1 LPRSA
6 HAYLN
11 TRVTLFT
18 RRLWPAGAL
27 NKLLD
32 QPPETVRDVFSAQ
45 GLGFLAP
52 GYETGDTLSLEAQ
65 ITIKLLDEARI
76 LLRPLHGASRQ
87 FLLYWIERFEVSN
100 IKTLI
105 RAKLVQEKPAA
116 ITPRLVNLGPFARL
130 DLASLVHAEDVDEL
144 LRRLENGPYTFI
156 ARNARLAFE
165 QSRDPFML
173 DATLDRTYYESLAQ
187 QARALES
194 EAGKPLQDLMAGL
207 IDRVNLVW
215 LLRFRFNY
223 NLPPAQV
230 YYLLPGRGYRLTDAV
245 LQELVALT
253 SLEGVLQA
261 LPPALKKIA
270 GAAREIPEVFM
281 RLERAA
287 SLTARKIL
295 GSQAHVLARCY
306 AYLILRERDLRRARA
321 VSRGY
326 YLGLNADSMRAA
338 LGPIALESAQP

>member
-1 LPRSA
+1 MPRSA

-11 TRVTLFT
+11 TRVSLFT
-18 RRLWPAGAL
+18 RQLWPAGAL
-27 NKLLD
+27 NKLLG
-32 QPPETVRDVFSAQ
+32 QPPEAVQDALSAN
-45 GLGFLAP
+45 GLGFLALSY
-52 GYETGDTLSLEAQ
+52 GIADTLSLEAQ

-76 LLRPLHGASRQ
+76 LLRPLQGAERQ
-87 FLLYWIERFEVSN
+87 FLLHWIERFELSN

-105 RAKLVQEKPAA
+105 RAKLSQEKAA
-116 ITPRLVNLGPFARL
+116 RITPRLVNLGPFARL
-130 DLASLVHAEDVDEL
+130 DLTSLVHAENVDEL
-144 LRRLENGPYTFI
+144 LRRLETGPYALI

-194 EAGKPLQDLMAGL
+194 EVGKPLQTLMAGL
-207 IDRVNLVW
+207 IDRINLVW

-230 YYLLPGRGYRLTDAV
+230 YYLLPGKGYRLPDTV
-245 LQELVALT
+245 LQELVAFT
-253 SLEGVLQA
+253 SLEAVLQA
-261 LPPALKKIA
+261 LPLVLKRIV
-270 GAAREIPEVFM
+270 GTARDIPEVFM
-281 RLERAA
+281 RMERAA
-287 SLTARKIL
+287 ALTARKVV
-295 GSQAHVLARCY
+295 GSQTHVLTRCF

-326 YLGLNADSMRAA
+326 YLGLSTNNMRAA
-338 LGPIALESAQP
+338 LGPAEPEPV

>member
-1 LPRSA
+1 MSRSA
-6 HAYLN
+6 HAYLD
-11 TRVTLFT
+11 TRVSLFT
-18 RRLWPAGAL
+18 RQLWPAGAL

-32 QPPETVRDVFSAQ
+32 QPAEMVRDALGAH

-52 GYETGDTLSLEAQ
+52 GYGTADTLSLEAQ

-76 LLRPLHGASRQ
+76 LLRALHGAERQ

-105 RAKLVQEKPAA
+105 RAKLVQEKATA

-144 LRRLENGPYTFI
+144 LRRLEAGPYALI

-187 QARALES
+187 QARALEK
-194 EAGKPLQDLMAGL
+194 EVGKPLQDLMAGL
-207 IDRVNLVW
+207 IDRINLVW

-245 LQELVALT
+245 LQELVALP
-253 SLEGVLQA
+253 SLDAVLQA
-261 LPPALKKIA
+261 LPPALKKSA
-270 GAAREIPEVFM
+270 GAARDIPEVFM
-281 RLERAA
+281 RLEQAA
-287 SLTARKIL
+287 RLTARKIL
-295 GSQAHVLARCY
+295 GSQAHVLARCF

-326 YLGLNADSMRAA
+326 YLGLSTDSMQAA
-338 LGPIALESAQP
+338 LGPAEPDPSRP